1 MGNTRLSFESEKFY
15 HVYNHGNAND
25 NIFIN
30 DGNYQYFLN
39 KFNKYVSP
47 IAETFAY
54 CLLPNHFHFLIQI
67 KSENIINDFYS
78 KSRKVII
85 SRKVSENLRD
95 SPKNISDIISRQF
108 ANFFNSYTKS
118 FNKQNNRKGSLFLD
132 NFNRKNIDTEDYLKR
147 IIIYIHQNPVNHGFS
162 DYVNKWKYSS
172 YNSII
177 SDKSTKLKRDDVISL
192 FDDVDNFIYCHS
204 VDFYI

>member
-1 MGNTRLSFESEKFY
+1 MGNKRISFESEKFY

-30 DGNYQYFLN
+30 ESNYNFFLN

-47 IAETFAY
+47 IADTFAY

-67 KSENIINDFYS
+67 KTENIINDFYY
-78 KSRKVII
+78 KSRKV
-85 SRKVSENLRD
+85 SKTMRD
-95 SPKNISDIISRQF
+95 APKNISDIISQQF
-108 ANFFNSYTKS
+108 SNFFNSYTKS

-132 NFNRKNIDTEDYLKR
+132 NFNRKNIDTENYLKR

-162 DYVNKWKYSS
+162 EHVNKWKYSS

-177 SDKSTKLKRDDVISL
+177 SNKSTNLKRDDVISL
-192 FDDVDNFIYCHS
+192 FEDIDNFIYCHKS
-204 VDFYI
+204 IIDI